1 MSRIVYAALLA
12 PTWLS
17 QRLADSPRISA
28 LRGG

>member
-17 QRLADSPRISA
+17 QRIADSPRMSA
-28 LRGG
+28 LRSG